1 MCMLY
6 CPLTLILLFLY
17 AVAFSFSVYKDLR
30 LFRAS
35 LENSSQVDDSLE
47 SIINVLFYVILFL
60 IVLLL
65 LGFQVWE
72 SLLSFTTFFFG
83 VSKSQLYVAPYVLS
97 RRLLILVRCS
107 TSLVLIHVWSGRF
120 LDLVL

>member
-1 MCMLY
+1 MLK
-6 CPLTLILLFLY
+6 CSLPLILLFPFVIICSL
-17 AVAFSFSVYKDLR
+17 SVYKDLR

-83 VSKSQLYVAPYVLS
+83 VSTSQFYLA
-97 RRLLILVRCS
+97 LLLRGLIIHVRFS

-120 LDLVL
+120 LDIVL